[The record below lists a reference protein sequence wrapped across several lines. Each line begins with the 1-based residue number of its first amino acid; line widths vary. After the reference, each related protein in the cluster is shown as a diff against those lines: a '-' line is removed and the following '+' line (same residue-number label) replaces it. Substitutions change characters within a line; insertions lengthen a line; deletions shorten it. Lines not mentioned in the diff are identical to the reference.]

1 MRPMRYVEDFIGAV
15 EASKKRIA
23 ESLVNGNA
31 VNFETYQRLVGQHQ
45 GLEEALVILND
56 LLKEDER
63 DE

>member
-1 MRPMRYVEDFIGAV
+1 MRYVEDFIGAI
-15 EASKKRIA
+15 EARKKTIS

-45 GLEEALVILND
+45 GLVEALVILND
-56 LLKEDER
+56 LLKEDEE